1 MPLAH
6 PVRRSLTLVALASA
20 AVLASCAKPP
30 PPAPPAP
37 PPSVSLSSKLIDK
50 ASAYRT
56 YVTKAASISPG
67 FANGEQVS
75 ENVRTAA
82 SYQPGQLLQGAI
94 AYGAIAALQDPA
106 YVAGVRKYVTDPAQ
120 RQQVAYAIFKDPAYV
135 LSFDGASSAAGLVV
149 AAIGADA
156 RKLLDDGRVV
166 KQAAYDVQKQ
176 AWSKNEVV
184 GRDARL
190 SQAKQLSATPGLG
203 ETAETAR
210 LQQASVGASPLG
222 VTATAAQPPY
232 SPLVVRSLA
241 VAALGALGYAD
252 DGHDDSVT
260 AVMAEPTT
268 AGCLNLSKL
277 NVYQCL
283 AVSKPYYEDVFCLGE
298 HEMEETG
305 ACLMKGAGL
314 EIPPNPIIEALK
326 AKAAEAKL
334 VKTSTKRKPAHKA
347 KR

>member
-1 MPLAH
+1 
-6 PVRRSLTLVALASA
+6 
-20 AVLASCAKPP
+20 
-30 PPAPPAP
+30 
-37 PPSVSLSSKLIDK
+37 
-50 ASAYRT
+50 
-56 YVTKAASISPG
+56 
-67 FANGEQVS
+67 VS
-75 ENVRTAA
+75 ENVRTGA
-82 SYQPGQLLQGAI
+82 SYKPEQLLQGAVV
-94 AYGAIAALQDPA
+94 YGAVAALQDPA
-106 YVAGVRKYVTDPAQ
+106 YVAGVRKYANDPAQ

-135 LSFDGASSAAGLVV
+135 LGFDGASSAAGLVV
-149 AAIGADA
+149 AAVGADA
-156 RKLLDDGRVV
+156 RKLLDQGRVV

-176 AWSKNEVV
+176 AWSKNEVA

-190 SQAKQLSATPGLG
+190 SQAKQLSATPALG
-203 ETAETAR
+203 ETGETAR
-210 LQQASVGASPLG
+210 LQQASVGAGALG
-222 VTATAAQPPY
+222 VTPTAVQPPY

-252 DGHDDSVT
+252 DEHQDSVT

-268 AGCLNLSKL
+268 GNCLNLSKL

-283 AVSKPYYEDVFCLGE
+283 AVSKPYYEDVFCLGQ

-334 VKTSTKRKPAHKA
+334 VKTSTKRKPARKA
-347 KR
+347 RR